1 MWITKHSAPL
11 PVTQEYRCSIL
22 LPSSVPPHLRCIMG
36 PKMPTK
42 SAARNV
48 ACLQCVRA
56 LHVNGEINDWFCA
69 VDLKVSDKIEE
80 KARGPVDAEMDQK
93 DKCKKPLSEGDLVE
107 LMIKTVPNYLM
118 VPAAAAI
125 VSPVTSPTC
134 ALDASGE
141 LIDPAHSSQ
150 GLCDEIKGESNSADT
165 VLHMYRVT
173 SSCSNA
179 ETERIVTRCH
189 GCFEYLKGLNRVG
202 FSLLSPLSA
211 DVLSTPMS
219 MTLREREDLISKI
232 VYLGTKSVSSQDL
245 KEMQLFHRGILCWEA
260 EKDYSKRMDC
270 TSGRFITSITSS
282 SSSKSSTLS
291 HSSSLRS
298 ALSHDE
304 WAESGGGAWYCLF
317 PLPDE
322 MAIPSLR
329 QSRNTAGGYSRNSS
343 PSRLASESS
352 SRRNSFSA
360 NSSPFTDG
368 MISTVFSDPESW
380 SKFLAKSAA
389 EAQILAHNL
398 RMQKEINEWSFK
410 DKENVFGDPLRRFSQ
425 AAVDDMCDKIITK
438 GRGGIFV
445 SAATNNSG
453 THLNDVLKMVSE
465 VDTPTYEGYSR
476 ADHISSKFCQCG
488 CVHIRDPKILD
499 LEEGEVAEIPVAEKK
514 RGKSSCT
521 VPITFRDHMC
531 SKHKNAIP
539 FINELSCDPTHQL
552 LSMVAIT
559 NRLTLCPLLGS
570 LKLAKPIDA
579 KSQVKS
585 NVTGEMCSNCVQYTA
600 ISRGRQDT
608 SSRNPLINCTAENC
622 ISNCRPILKR
632 SNSGKNHKRH
642 THSDSIMMAPEFC
655 RVVGEAKWFFCGLV
669 APSVIWRMQSLV
681 LAEEARS
688 AIMVLVDA
696 IPTDMR
702 SQEETMIEN
711 EVTELVKMT
720 GVKSSMPIILPSSI
734 IMLEAIT
741 PRMAGERLNS
751 ERYFNSDYLFQ
762 DLYSKLLEM

>member
-1 MWITKHSAPL
+1 
-11 PVTQEYRCSIL
+11 
-22 LPSSVPPHLRCIMG
+22 MG

-56 LHVNGEINDWFCA
+56 LHIHGEINDWFFA

-80 KARGPVDAEMDQK
+80 RAKSVEYAEKDQK
-93 DKCKKPLSEGDLVE
+93 DKCKKPLSDGDLVE
-107 LMIKTVPNYLM
+107 LMIKTVPNHLLA
-118 VPAAAAI
+118 PAAAAI
-125 VSPVTSPTC
+125 VSPVSSPTC
-134 ALDASGE
+134 APDATRE
-141 LIDPAHSSQ
+141 FPDPAHSSS
-150 GLCDEIKGESNSADT
+150 GLCDETRGESNSVDT
-165 VLHMYRVT
+165 VLHMYCVT

-179 ETERIVTRCH
+179 ETERIVTRCR

-202 FSLLSPLSA
+202 FSLLSPLSD
-211 DVLSTPMS
+211 DVLSTAMS
-219 MTLREREDLISKI
+219 MTLREREDLTSQI
-232 VYLGTKSVSSQDL
+232 VYLGTKSVSRQDL
-245 KEMQLFHRGILCWEA
+245 KKMQLFHRGILCWEA
-260 EKDYSKRMDC
+260 DKDYSKKMD
-270 TSGRFITSITSS
+270 SNAGRFITSIPSSS
-282 SSSKSSTLS
+282 SSSKSYQLS
-291 HSSSLRS
+291 DFSSLQG

-329 QSRNTAGGYSRNSS
+329 QPKNTSGRYSRNSS
-343 PSRLASESS
+343 PSRLASEGS
-352 SRRNSFSA
+352 SRRSSFSA
-360 NSSPFTDG
+360 SPPSSADG
-368 MISTVFSDPESW
+368 LISTLFNDPESW
-380 SKFLAKSAA
+380 SKFLAKSAD

-398 RMQKEINEWSFK
+398 RIQKEINEWSFE
-410 DKENVFGDPLRRFSQ
+410 DNANVFGDPLRRLSE

-445 SAATNNSG
+445 SADTNNSG
-453 THLNDVLKMVSE
+453 SHLNDVLKMVSE
-465 VDTPTYEGYSR
+465 ADAPTYEGYSR
-476 ADHISSKFCQCG
+476 ADHISSQFCQCG
-488 CVHIRDPKILD
+488 CVQTKDPQIFD

-570 LKLAKPIDA
+570 LKLQKPVDA
-579 KSQVKS
+579 RSQGKS
-585 NVTGEMCSNCVQYTA
+585 NVAAKMDEICSNCRQNTA

-608 SSRNPLINCTAENC
+608 SSRNPSGNCTAKNC
-622 ISNCRPILKR
+622 INNCLPSIKR
-632 SNSGKNHKRH
+632 SNSGKWHKRH

-688 AIMVLVDA
+688 ALMVLMDVA
-696 IPTDMR
+696 PTVGR
-702 SQEETMIEN
+702 SQEEIMIAN
-711 EVTELVKMT
+711 EVTELAKMT
-720 GVKSSMPIILPSSI
+720 GVASSVPIVLPSSL

-751 ERYFNSDYLFQ
+751 ERYFNSDDTFQ
-762 DLYSKLLEM
+762 RFM